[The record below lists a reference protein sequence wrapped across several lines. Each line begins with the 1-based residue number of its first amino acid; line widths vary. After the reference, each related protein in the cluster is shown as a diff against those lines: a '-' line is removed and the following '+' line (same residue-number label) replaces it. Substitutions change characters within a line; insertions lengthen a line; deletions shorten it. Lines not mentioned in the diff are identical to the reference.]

1 MADKSVR
8 VILTA
13 TTAGFIAEVRKAE
26 TAAKGLAATLGKAST
41 TESWKKVSTDLGVVG
56 LALSAVA
63 GLAVKAWA
71 DFDAQMSAVAATGQ
85 DAKGALD
92 DLRAAALQAGADTK
106 YSATEAA
113 AGVEALLKAGL
124 TSSDVL
130 GGALTGALN
139 LAASGNM
146 SVADSAETAATA
158 MVQFGL
164 SGKAAGHVADLL
176 AAGAGKAQG
185 EVSDMAAALK
195 QSGLVAA
202 QAGLSIEETT
212 GTLAAFASAGLIG
225 SDAGTSFRTMLLHLM
240 NPSKEAATL
249 ISEYGISLYDTSGKF
264 VTMTDLAGQLQAK
277 LGTLTNEQRNAALAT
292 IFGSDAIRG
301 ANVLYTQGAK
311 GIADWTKSV
320 DDTGYAAQVAGEK
333 MNNLKGDIETLM
345 GSLDTLMVS
354 GGSATGGVLRSM
366 VQQLTELVNVASRN
380 PEAAQGIVTLV
391 AALGGMALLAA
402 GVMKTVTAV
411 TEFQAAISALS
422 AASPRAAA
430 AVTSIS
436 AAAGKA
442 AIALAI
448 AAAAVHVLKDSMGDM
463 AGVAQGQVALVSLA
477 SSADLVSESMDR
489 MFQRA
494 TPSANAWGTTD
505 LATGVNDLDSA
516 LERLAHNNLED
527 FIQGATYWIAGA
539 STNLQDI
546 TAQFGKL
553 DQAMAK
559 VDPETARA
567 AFAKISESAA
577 AQGMSVEKL
586 ISLFPEYKARLE
598 ATASSLGV
606 TTLKAQDYADWMG
619 GKVPAAIQTAI
630 DATKGG
636 TDASKGLSDALTQ
649 QQLAAQK
656 AAEEQDALANAI
668 KGAADAALAA
678 SGSAISYQK
687 SIDDAAESLAKNGKT
702 LDINTEAGRA
712 NRAALDDVADSAR
725 KMVEANAANGAKS
738 DELTAQMANGRA
750 EFIKTAM
757 QMGMNKQAA
766 EALATQYGLIPGTV
780 KTVSTFDPT
789 GTRAAQTALDNLKDK
804 TVWVTVETTNA
815 ALIAAY
821 GKGARTIA
829 AATGGQITGP
839 GTGTS
844 DSIPAWLSN
853 GEFIVNAAATAK
865 NLSLLHAI
873 NSGRQMPAFAAGG
886 MVAPAASSVS
896 TAVSVG
902 SPNVG
907 VVVVIDG
914 NEVRGVVRQEI
925 TAAATEHRYGK
936 A

>member
-366 VQQLTELVNVASRN
+366 VQQLTELVNVASKN
-380 PEAAQGIVTLV
+380 PEAAAGIVTLV
-391 AALGGMALLAA
+391 AALGGLALLAA
-402 GVMKTVTAV
+402 GVMKTVTALS
-411 TEFQAAISALS
+411 EFRAAALAMS
-422 AASPRAAA
+422 AASPATAAA
-430 AVTSIS
+430 IGGLATN
-436 AAAGKA
+436 AAKA
-442 AIALAI
+442 AVALAI
-448 AAAAVHVLKDSMGDM
+448 ASAAAQALSNNAQMPGVS
-463 AGVAQGQVALVSLA
+463 AGQAALVSLA
-477 SSADLVSESMDR
+477 SSSDRASESMDN
-489 MFQRA
+489 MFRDA
-494 TPSANAWGTTD
+494 MGAWGSTD
-505 LATGVNDLDSA
+505 IVAGVDSLDSA
-516 LERLAHNNLED
+516 LGRVAKQGLGDD
-527 FIQGATYWIAGA
+527 FFGLGSALLGTKSELSIVTE
-539 STNLQDI
+539 
-546 TAQFGKL
+546 QFGKL

-559 VDPETARA
+559 VDPATARS
-567 AFAKISESAA
+567 AFSKIAESAA
-577 AQGMSVEKL
+577 TQGMSVEKL
-586 ISLFPEYKARLE
+586 IALFPEYKARLE
-598 ATASSLGV
+598 STAASLGV

-656 AAEEQDALANAI
+656 AAEEQDALADAI
-668 KGAADAALAA
+668 KGAADAALKA

-789 GTRAAQTALDNLKDK
+789 GNLQAVWNEVYDPATNTMALQF
-804 TVWVTVETTNA
+804 NA
-815 ALIAAY
+815 
-821 GKGARTIA
+821 KPGAPVRVYEY
-829 AATGGQITGP
+829 P
-839 GTGTS
+839 GTSPEKFAELASAESKGSWWYKNKAEFPVFVKTEDEPKEAADGEGS
-844 DSIPAWLSN
+844 DL
-853 GEFIVNAAATAK
+853 
-865 NLSLLHAI
+865 
-873 NSGRQMPAFAAGG
+873 
-886 MVAPAASSVS
+886 
-896 TAVSVG
+896 
-902 SPNVG
+902 
-907 VVVVIDG
+907 
-914 NEVRGVVRQEI
+914 
-925 TAAATEHRYGK
+925 
-936 A
+936 